1 MEQTNEIPGFKP
13 EDYDYIP
20 SIEDMELTEAELDS
34 LRQMQ
39 KETEDGEALGS
50 TLEANYD
57 SYLVI
62 GSNKYKVDM
71 NGLAEPESACGACH
85 IDPNDNDAIAEMGRV
100 LGHLIFNNFNL
111 YRVIKQALAW
121 DKSLRNQEYNPEPP
135 VHEYLNSNERFHL
148 KRYERIYTEERQKIH
163 DEFMAASG
171 DHKKRRDMAMRN
183 MLIAIADQLNDNE
196 PAEIDFFCN
205 FDFGEKSD
213 GDNVSAINIR
223 LRPYPCTWDEA
234 DAKMERFKELCKEY
248 NVPCHIVWLED

>member
-1 MEQTNEIPGFKP
+1 MEEKNKIPGFKP
-13 EDYDYIP
+13 GDYDYIP

-34 LRQMQ
+34 LRRMQ

-50 TLEANYD
+50 NMEANYD

-62 GSNKYKVDM
+62 GSNKYKVGEDVRC
-71 NGLAEPESACGACH
+71 EPESACGACH
-85 IDPNDNDAIAEMGRV
+85 IDPKDPDVISEMGKI
-100 LGHLIFNNFNL
+100 LGHLIFNNFDL
-111 YRVIKQALAW
+111 YRVIKQALSW
-121 DKSLRNQEYNPEPP
+121 DKYLRNQDLNPEPP
-135 VHEYLNSNERFHL
+135 VHEYLEANERFHM
-148 KRYERIYTEERQKIH
+148 KRYERIYTEERQKIRE
-163 DEFMAASG
+163 EFIAACG
-171 DHKKRRDMAMRN
+171 NHKKRHDMAMRN

-234 DAKMERFKELCKEY
+234 DAKMEHFKELCKEY
-248 NVPCHIVWLED
+248 DVPCHIVWLED